1 MRASWASRLIYKED
15 IYIMKSVRSTSTACN
30 IVMIILVGVATLSPP
45 KLQGQDSSG
54 TTSTDQGRHPWFEGI
69 TLNSFLSFR
78 YSYNLNAPDSRKNL
92 YRVFD
97 VEDNTLI
104 VDVLELALEKPAVKE
119 GEIGFCCHLTA
130 GSSVPKVA
138 RSSGLDMGDLDF
150 HQMYVRY
157 VVPWQHGITLD
168 FGKFVTPCGL
178 EIIEGYDGYNDNAS
192 RSFLFG
198 YAIPFTHTGVRAS
211 YTFSD
216 HLAMTL
222 MIVNGW
228 DNAIDNNASK
238 TFGGQLALTP
248 AAGWSL
254 YANVVF
260 GPEQSGDNSDNRFLS
275 DFVFSHRFSQQ
286 WSAGLNLDYATEKNP
301 TPLCDEARWD
311 GIAAYVRFD
320 LLPQFSFS
328 ARAEQFQD
336 HQGVRTGV
344 TQTLTEATLT
354 PEYRVS
360 KNFVIRV
367 ELRKDWSD
375 KDVFQKGTTAINT
388 QTTLQF
394 NTLFVF

>member
-1 MRASWASRLIYKED
+1 
-15 IYIMKSVRSTSTACN
+15 MKTPRSTSSAFY
-30 IVMIILVGVATLSPP
+30 IAMIIVLGAAIVSPP
-45 KLQGQDSSG
+45 GLQGQDSS
-54 TTSTDQGRHPWFEGI
+54 TAASADLRHSPWFEGI

-78 YSYNLNAPDSRKNL
+78 YSYNLNASESRKSP

-97 VEDNTLI
+97 VEDNTFI

-119 GEIGFCCHLTA
+119 GEIGLCCHLTA

-157 VVPWQHGITLD
+157 IVPWQHGITLD

-178 EIIEGYDGYNDNAS
+178 EIIEGFDGYNDNAS

-198 YAIPFTHTGVRAS
+198 YAIPFTHTGVRAA
-211 YTFSD
+211 YTVSD
-216 HLAMTL
+216 RLAMTL
-222 MIVNGW
+222 MVVNGW
-228 DNAIDNNASK
+228 DNAIDNNTSK
-238 TFGGQLALTP
+238 TLGGQLAINP
-248 AAGWSL
+248 VAGL
-254 YANVVF
+254 KIYASVVY
-260 GPEQSGDNSDNRFLS
+260 GPEQSENNSNNRILG
-275 DFVFSHRFSQQ
+275 DFVISHSIADK
-286 WSAGLNLDYATEKNP
+286 WTAGLNLDYGTEKNP

-320 LLPQFSFS
+320 VLPQFSVS
-328 ARAEQFQD
+328 ARAEQFGD
-336 HQGVRTGV
+336 PQGVRTGV
-344 TQTLTEATLT
+344 SQTLTEATLT
-354 PEYRVS
+354 PEYRIS
-360 KNFVIRV
+360 KNFVLRM

-375 KDVFQKGTTAINT
+375 KDVFQKRTIATNT